1 MASAK
6 VPRALQPSSRS
17 VAGDPLLRSL
27 DRGTRRPD
35 VSPLSQGAG
44 EPPASRW
51 SPGDLGKP
59 AGLQT
64 LRPSSSKLSSRTEAH
79 VLSETLDTMLL
90 EAQGDLRREMLA
102 FDWVNSELVQQVHSH
117 CAERGALLERCRVQH
132 HEWVVRLMLAVQ
144 ELKISREKAFRS
156 EREAVAK
163 QEARLSEQLGVTR
176 TLQQQISRTARE
188 ADLQRKAAFARSM
201 GKGGPDVERFNGSEA
216 WKNVRHMMAFITGA
230 RDAAA
235 QRTSAERAAKI
246 RSRVD
251 KLCQVI
257 CDDLQ
262 PEHLHRLMRRIMYK
276 IDPDYQLEIV
286 QTVLEALQPSVQAS
300 IVADLFESFSAS
312 QMSTLLS
319 SMGED
324 SEVADA
330 VERFK
335 DALQNEGVLSTA
347 QDRSSPLHQFE
358 CATHQARKDY
368 LQELNGLL
376 TDEERG
382 LLLAGSFPDA
392 TEAPIDTDPES
403 AEDAAW
409 LKQARRSPKRKI
421 ILRRASAAN
430 SALQEE
436 ATRGGAGIPVC
447 PQKPVGPA
455 VLVVP
460 EAQEVIVHQESPQRM
475 PRGALATQLQKKS
488 PANPRRLTTAE
499 LLRLIA
505 AAVCHRYKAEGRT
518 SLPEFE
524 ETVWEYICV
533 AEDVRSAALQQLHNL
548 SFSLAS
554 EAAASNEDATASPVR
569 ITAFRALTGL
579 HPPGGSAWPASQSAF
594 YLFAMHELLTANS
607 RDASLTQLQRTLS
620 QALVYIELP
629 QAVSSLRNV
638 VSDAG
643 LLSDLTGRVMEM
655 AAGEVVAGRHPT
667 PAVSLDWILDQLVA
681 AWTGANAKAEK
692 ELQELFVRADD
703 NGDGALRV
711 PRERCLVRHTQC
723 TDNHATCCR
732 CAVALRVSNDSTDA
746 AWRNAGTPRPLVCA
760 ALYRRTAAAHSCPP
774 LLVCQSSMDQD
785 FEIYNE
791 CIEQSGEP
799 DIETATRLVCSLPY
813 LTLACLSTGGGDLIL
828 PEVFTRVCMAKQ
840 LIPGQGAQYVRKVS
854 ILI

>member
-1 MASAK
+1 MQQAAELMASAK
-6 VPRALQPSSRS
+6 VPRALRPSSRS
-17 VAGDPLLRSL
+17 LACDPLLRSL

-35 VSPLSQGAG
+35 VSPLSQRAG

-51 SPGDLGKP
+51 SLGDLSKP

-64 LRPSSSKLSSRTEAH
+64 TRPSSSKLSSRTEAH

-102 FDWVNSELVQQVHSH
+102 FDRVNSELVRQVHLH

-144 ELKISREKAFRS
+144 ELKSSREKAFRS

-201 GKGGPDVERFNGSEA
+201 GKGGPDMERFNGSEA

-235 QRTSAERAAKI
+235 QRTSAERAANI

-262 PEHLHRLMRRIMYK
+262 PEHLNRLVRHIMYK
-276 IDPDYQLEIV
+276 IDPNNQLEIV

-300 IVADLFESFSAS
+300 IVADLFESLSAS

-324 SEVADA
+324 SGGADA

-335 DALQNEGVLSTA
+335 DAVQNEGVLSTA

-382 LLLAGSFPDA
+382 LLLAGSSPDA

-421 ILRRASAAN
+421 SLRRASAAN
-430 SALQEE
+430 NALQE
-436 ATRGGAGIPVC
+436 ATKGGVAIPVR

-455 VLVVP
+455 VPVVP
-460 EAQEVIVHQESPQRM
+460 EVQEVIVHQESPQRM

-488 PANPRRLTTAE
+488 PANPKRLTTAE

-548 SFSLAS
+548 NFSLAS
-554 EAAASNEDATASPVR
+554 EAAASHEDLTASPVR

-594 YLFAMHELLTANS
+594 YLFAMHEMLTANS

-629 QAVSSLRNV
+629 QVVSALRNV

-655 AAGEVVAGRHPT
+655 AAREVVEGRHPT

-711 PRERCLVRHTQC
+711 PRERCLVRHT
-723 TDNHATCCR
+723 
-732 CAVALRVSNDSTDA
+732 V
-746 AWRNAGTPRPLVCA
+746 
-760 ALYRRTAAAHSCPP
+760 Y
-774 LLVCQSSMDQD
+774 
-785 FEIYNE
+785 
-791 CIEQSGEP
+791 
-799 DIETATRLVCSLPY
+799 
-813 LTLACLSTGGGDLIL
+813 
-828 PEVFTRVCMAKQ
+828 
-840 LIPGQGAQYVRKVS
+840 
-854 ILI
+854 

>member
-1 MASAK
+1 MQQAAELMASAK
-6 VPRALQPSSRS
+6 VPRALRPSSRS
-17 VAGDPLLRSL
+17 AAGDPLLRTL

-35 VSPLSQGAG
+35 VSPLSQRAG

-51 SPGDLGKP
+51 SLGDLGKP

-64 LRPSSSKLSSRTEAH
+64 SRLSPPKLSSRTEAH

-102 FDWVNSELVQQVHSH
+102 FDRVNSELVRQVHLH

-176 TLQQQISRTARE
+176 SLQQQISRTARE
-188 ADLQRKAAFARSM
+188 ADLQRKAAFTRSM
-201 GKGGPDVERFNGSEA
+201 GQGGPDVERFNGSEA
-216 WKNVRHMMAFITGA
+216 WKNVRHIMAFITGA
-230 RDAAA
+230 GDAAA

-251 KLCQVI
+251 NLCQVI

-262 PEHLHRLMRRIMYK
+262 PEHLNRLVRHIMYK
-276 IDPDYQLEIV
+276 IDPDNQLDIV

-300 IVADLFESFSAS
+300 IVADLFDSFSAS

-324 SEVADA
+324 SEGADA

-382 LLLAGSFPDA
+382 LLLAGSSPDA
-392 TEAPIDTDPES
+392 MEAPIDTDPES

-421 ILRRASAAN
+421 SLRRASAAN
-430 SALQEE
+430 SALQEQ
-436 ATRGGAGIPVC
+436 ASKGGVAIPVG
-447 PQKPVGPA
+447 PQKPLGLA
-455 VLVVP
+455 VPVVP
-460 EAQEVIVHQESPQRM
+460 EAQEAIVHQESR
-475 PRGALATQLQKKS
+475 RGSRLGGALATQLQKKS
-488 PANPRRLTTAE
+488 PANPKRLTTAE

-518 SLPEFE
+518 SLSEFE

-554 EAAASNEDATASPVR
+554 EAAASNEDSTASPVR

-629 QAVSSLRNV
+629 QVVSALRNV

-655 AAGEVVAGRHPT
+655 AAGEVVAGRHPS

-711 PRERCLVRHTQC
+711 PRERCLVRHT
-723 TDNHATCCR
+723 
-732 CAVALRVSNDSTDA
+732 V
-746 AWRNAGTPRPLVCA
+746 
-760 ALYRRTAAAHSCPP
+760 Y
-774 LLVCQSSMDQD
+774 
-785 FEIYNE
+785 
-791 CIEQSGEP
+791 
-799 DIETATRLVCSLPY
+799 
-813 LTLACLSTGGGDLIL
+813 
-828 PEVFTRVCMAKQ
+828 
-840 LIPGQGAQYVRKVS
+840 
-854 ILI
+854 

>member
-6 VPRALQPSSRS
+6 VPRALQPSYRS

-51 SPGDLGKP
+51 SLGDLGKP

-64 LRPSSSKLSSRTEAH
+64 LRPSSSKLSFRTEAH

-102 FDWVNSELVQQVHSH
+102 FDWVNSELVRQVHSH

-163 QEARLSEQLGVTR
+163 HEARLSEQLGVTR

-262 PEHLHRLMRRIMYK
+262 PEHLNRLMRHIMYK
-276 IDPDYQLEIV
+276 IDPDNQLEIV

-436 ATRGGAGIPVC
+436 PTRGGAGIPVC
-447 PQKPVGPA
+447 RQKPVGPA

-460 EAQEVIVHQESPQRM
+460 EAQEVIVHHQESPQRM

-488 PANPRRLTTAE
+488 PANPKRLTTAE

-711 PRERCLVRHTQC
+711 PRERCPVRHTQC

-774 LLVCQSSMDQD
+774 LWC
-785 FEIYNE
+785 
-791 CIEQSGEP
+791 
-799 DIETATRLVCSLPY
+799 ASLQWIKISR
-813 LTLACLSTGGGDLIL
+813 STMSASNRAVSQIL
-828 PEVFTRVCMAKQ
+828 RPQ
-840 LIPGQGAQYVRKVS
+840 LDWCARCHT
-854 ILI
+854 